1 MEKKQ
6 IQVLIVVVCIAL
18 AIGITIFTNLGGS
31 SSGGGGN
38 KTMQLLCVNED
49 CLATY
54 EVTREEFRELITA
67 SGQMPMMPGMG
78 QMSLICKEC
87 DEETAYIAEVCEK
100 CETVFLPDYESAE
113 DFDRCPECGYSRYEE
128 SRK

>member
-6 IQVLIVVVCIAL
+6 KQILLVVVCLAL
-18 AIGITIFTNLGGS
+18 AVGITIFTNLGGS

-49 CLATY
+49 CLAAY
-54 EVTREEFRELITA
+54 EITREEFRL
-67 SGQMPMMPGMG
+67 MPGTG
-78 QMSLICKEC
+78 RVSSTLICKEC
-87 DEETAYIAEVCEK
+87 DEETAYIATICEK
-100 CETVFLPDYESAE
+100 CGTVFIPDYESAE